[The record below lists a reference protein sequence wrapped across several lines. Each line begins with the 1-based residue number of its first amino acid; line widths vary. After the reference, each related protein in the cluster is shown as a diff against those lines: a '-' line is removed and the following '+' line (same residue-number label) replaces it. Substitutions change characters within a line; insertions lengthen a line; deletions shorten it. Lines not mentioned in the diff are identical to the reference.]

1 MIMITIL
8 QPSIQEMAGSIINKI
23 IVTKKEKTMQN
34 KEILEALTKAV
45 AEYGY
50 SKYSFVIDN
59 NQSDKVIGNAK
70 DTLEIN
76 NYIIKNVEIVFNTA
90 QVVVIRSNIYNSI
103 YGWESKDSALMF
115 SCIKKVYRDKEII
128 FDCTK

>member
-1 MIMITIL
+1 
-8 QPSIQEMAGSIINKI
+8 
-23 IVTKKEKTMQN
+23 MQN

-59 NQSDKVIGNAK
+59 NQIDKVIGSAK
-70 DTLEIN
+70 DTLEVN

-90 QVVVIRSNIYNSI
+90 QVVVVRSNTYTSI
-103 YGWESKDSALMF
+103 YGWESSDSALMF
-115 SCIKKVYRDKEII
+115 SCIKKIYRGEKLI

>member
-1 MIMITIL
+1 
-8 QPSIQEMAGSIINKI
+8 
-23 IVTKKEKTMQN
+23 MQN

-59 NQSDKVIGNAK
+59 NQINKVIGGVK
-70 DTLEIN
+70 DTLEAN

-90 QVVVIRSNIYNSI
+90 QVVVVRSNTYTSI
-103 YGWESKDSALMF
+103 YGWESNDSALMF
-115 SCIKKVYRDKEII
+115 SCIKKIYKENKLI

>member
-1 MIMITIL
+1 
-8 QPSIQEMAGSIINKI
+8 
-23 IVTKKEKTMQN
+23 MQN

-59 NQSDKVIGNAK
+59 NQINKVIGGAK
-70 DTLEIN
+70 DTLEVN
-76 NYIIKNVEIVFNTA
+76 NYIIKNVEIIFNTA
-90 QVVVIRSNIYNSI
+90 QVVVVRSNTYTSI
-103 YGWESKDSALMF
+103 YGWESSDSALMF
-115 SCIKKVYRDKEII
+115 SCIKKIYRGNKLI

>member
-1 MIMITIL
+1 
-8 QPSIQEMAGSIINKI
+8 
-23 IVTKKEKTMQN
+23 MQN

-59 NQSDKVIGNAK
+59 NQINKVIGGAK
-70 DTLEIN
+70 DTLEVN
-76 NYIIKNVEIVFNTA
+76 NYIIKNVEIIFNTA
-90 QVVVIRSNIYNSI
+90 QVVVVRSNTYTSI
-103 YGWESKDSALMF
+103 YGWESSDSALMF
-115 SCIKKVYRDKEII
+115 SCIKKIYREDKLI

>member
-1 MIMITIL
+1 
-8 QPSIQEMAGSIINKI
+8 
-23 IVTKKEKTMQN
+23 MQN

-59 NQSDKVIGNAK
+59 NQINKVIGGAK
-70 DTLEIN
+70 DTLEVN

-90 QVVVIRSNIYNSI
+90 QIVVVRSNTYTSI
-103 YGWESKDSALMF
+103 YGWESSDSALMF
-115 SCIKKVYRDKEII
+115 SCIKKIYKENKLI

>member
-1 MIMITIL
+1 
-8 QPSIQEMAGSIINKI
+8 
-23 IVTKKEKTMQN
+23 MQN
-34 KEILEALTKAV
+34 KEILEALIKAV

-59 NQSDKVIGNAK
+59 NQINKVIGGAK
-70 DTLEIN
+70 DTLEVN

-90 QVVVIRSNIYNSI
+90 QVIVVRSNTYTSI
-103 YGWESKDSALMF
+103 YGWESSDSALMF
-115 SCIKKVYRDKEII
+115 SCIKKIYRDNKII

>member
-1 MIMITIL
+1 
-8 QPSIQEMAGSIINKI
+8 
-23 IVTKKEKTMQN
+23 MQN

-59 NQSDKVIGNAK
+59 NQINKVIGDAK
-70 DTLEIN
+70 DTLEVN

-90 QVVVIRSNIYNSI
+90 QVVVVRSNTYNSI
-103 YGWESKDSALMF
+103 YGWESSDSALMF
-115 SCIKKVYRDKEII
+115 SCIKKIYREEKLI

>member
-1 MIMITIL
+1 
-8 QPSIQEMAGSIINKI
+8 
-23 IVTKKEKTMQN
+23 MQN
-34 KEILEALTKAV
+34 KKILETLTKAV

-59 NQSDKVIGNAK
+59 NQSDKVIGDAK

-76 NYIIKNVEIVFNTA
+76 NYIIKNVEIVFYTA
-90 QVVVIRSNIYNSI
+90 QVIVVRSNTYTSI
-103 YGWESKDSALMF
+103 YGWESSDSALMF
-115 SCIKKVYRDKEII
+115 SCIKKIYRDNKII

>member
-1 MIMITIL
+1 
-8 QPSIQEMAGSIINKI
+8 
-23 IVTKKEKTMQN
+23 MQN

-59 NQSDKVIGNAK
+59 NQINKVIGGAK
-70 DTLEIN
+70 DTLEVN

-90 QVVVIRSNIYNSI
+90 QVVVVRSNTYTSI
-103 YGWESKDSALMF
+103 YGWESSDSALMF
-115 SCIKKVYRDKEII
+115 SCIKKIYREDKLI

>member
-1 MIMITIL
+1 
-8 QPSIQEMAGSIINKI
+8 
-23 IVTKKEKTMQN
+23 MQN

-59 NQSDKVIGNAK
+59 NQINKVIGGAK
-70 DTLEIN
+70 DILEVN

-90 QVVVIRSNIYNSI
+90 QVVVVRSNTYTSI
-103 YGWESKDSALMF
+103 YGWESSDSALMF
-115 SCIKKVYRDKEII
+115 SCIKKIYRGDKLI

>member
-1 MIMITIL
+1 
-8 QPSIQEMAGSIINKI
+8 
-23 IVTKKEKTMQN
+23 MQN

-70 DTLEIN
+70 NNLEIN

-90 QVVVIRSNIYNSI
+90 QVIVVRNNTYTSI
-103 YGWESKDSALMF
+103 YGWESSDSALMF
-115 SCIKKVYRDKEII
+115 SCIKKIYRDNKLI

>member
-1 MIMITIL
+1 
-8 QPSIQEMAGSIINKI
+8 
-23 IVTKKEKTMQN
+23 MQN
-34 KEILEALTKAV
+34 KEILEALTKAI

-59 NQSDKVIGNAK
+59 NQSNKVIGNAK
-70 DTLEIN
+70 DTLEAN

-90 QVVVIRSNIYNSI
+90 QVIVVRSNIYNHI
-103 YGWESKDSALMF
+103 YGWESSDSALMF
-115 SCIKKVYRDKEII
+115 SCIKKIYRDNKII

>member
-1 MIMITIL
+1 
-8 QPSIQEMAGSIINKI
+8 
-23 IVTKKEKTMQN
+23 MQN
-34 KEILEALTKAV
+34 KEILEALTKAI

-59 NQSDKVIGNAK
+59 NQINKVIGGAK
-70 DTLEIN
+70 DTLEVN

-90 QVVVIRSNIYNSI
+90 QVVVVRSNTYTSI
-103 YGWESKDSALMF
+103 YGWESSDSALMF
-115 SCIKKVYRDKEII
+115 SCIKKIYKGDKLI